1 MSLKDIDSILKDDP
15 IDESQDYPV
24 ESSTAHL
31 NFTCPN
37 CGNLDTEDV
46 IFLCNRCDA
55 KQMINVANVNMCP
68 NCLKQGENFMCLKCD
83 SKQVKLKNSI
93 DSLI

>member
-1 MSLKDIDSILKDDP
+1 MGLKDIDSILKD
-15 IDESQDYPV
+15 EELENV
-24 ESSTAHL
+24 EEYSNGSSVHL
-31 NFTCPN
+31 EFSCPN
-37 CGNLDTEDV
+37 CGKIESDDV

-55 KQMINVANVNMCP
+55 KQMINISDINMCP
-68 NCLKQGENFMCLKCD
+68 SCLEKGENFMCLRCD